1 MLPYIATYLLFALI
15 LEVIDRCTDRPLFIR
30 RIGTHFRWKLNY
42 SIRWWGPQEYWAAVT
57 LGSVG
62 VLVMMLFWMKLGASI
77 DKGIGRFFLVVICLS
92 SAVLSIR
99 HFNLI
104 AKFKAHAWW
113 MTLLT
118 ALITLGFGLLASA
131 FADSFILNRTRIDA
145 AQFPVAQKT
154 LTTLILVF
162 FWASFVTV
170 LISVAV
176 LLVSFFMSIKTPT
189 FFETIKRNHLV
200 ASHWKAY
207 KRGILDKRRSLML
220 SSVFIGAIFTV
231 LIALMYWEY
240 ILQHAE
246 DVIQETLVFSS
257 FHLHPR
263 DCGIPGRSQDSWAAL
278 VSDGRAVIATP
289 SRRGYTFETLPCHM
303 QSAVEVRNA
312 ILQRLKLDDYF

>member
-1 MLPYIATYLLFALI
+1 MLPYIATYLFIAFI
-15 LEVIDRCTDRPLFIR
+15 LAIIDRFTDRPLFIR
-30 RIGTHFRWKLNY
+30 THSKHWPWKFNY
-42 SIRWWGPQEYWAAVT
+42 SIRWWGAQEYWAAIT
-57 LGSVG
+57 LGSVL
-62 VLVMMLFWMKLGASI
+62 VLFMLLFWIEFGGSLNK
-77 DKGIGRFFLVVICLS
+77 DIGRFFLVVICIS

-118 ALITLGFGLLASA
+118 ALITVGFGLLASA

-170 LISVAV
+170 LTSVAV
-176 LLVSFFMSIKTPT
+176 IVVSFFMSITTPT
-189 FFETIKRNHLV
+189 FFETLKRNHLV

-207 KRGILDKRRSLML
+207 ERGVLEKRRSLML
-220 SSVFIGAIFTV
+220 ASVFIGSIFTV
-231 LIALMYWEY
+231 MIALIYWEY

-263 DCGIPGRSQDSWAAL
+263 DCGIPGRPQDSWAAL
-278 VSDGRAVIATP
+278 VSDGKAVIATP
-289 SRRGYTFETLPCHM
+289 SHRGYTFETLPCHM
-303 QSAVEVRNA
+303 QSAPEVRSA

>member
-1 MLPYIATYLLFALI
+1 MLPYIATYLFIAFI
-15 LEVIDRCTDRPLFIR
+15 LAIIDRFTDRPLFIR
-30 RIGTHFRWKLNY
+30 THLKQLPWKLNY
-42 SIRWWGPQEYWAAVT
+42 SIRWWGPQECWSAIT
-57 LGSVG
+57 LGSVV
-62 VLVMMLFWMKLGASI
+62 VLFMLMFWMNVGGSVNK
-77 DKGIGRFFLVVICLS
+77 DIGRFFLVVICIS
-92 SAVLSIR
+92 SVVLSVR

-162 FWASFVTV
+162 FWASFATV

-176 LLVSFFMSIKTPT
+176 LVVSFFMSITAPT
-189 FFETIKRNHLV
+189 FFETIKREHLV

-207 KRGILDKRRSLML
+207 KRGIIDKRRSLML

-231 LIALMYWEY
+231 LIALTYWEY

-263 DCGIPGRSQDSWAAL
+263 DCAIPGAPQDSWAAL

-303 QSAVEVRNA
+303 QSATEVRNT